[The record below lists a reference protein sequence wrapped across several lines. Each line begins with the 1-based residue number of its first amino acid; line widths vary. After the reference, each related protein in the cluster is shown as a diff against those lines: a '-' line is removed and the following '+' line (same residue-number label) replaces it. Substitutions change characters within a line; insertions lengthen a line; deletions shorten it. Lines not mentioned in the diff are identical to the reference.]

1 MAEPPTG
8 GPGGAERPVAMK
20 FANETE
26 QEFLARFY
34 KWKRQGMCLFRDDA
48 NREFILDLIDAYIDA
63 KEALYDANN

>member
-1 MAEPPTG
+1 
-8 GPGGAERPVAMK
+8 MK

-34 KWKRQGMCLFRDDA
+34 KWKRKGMCLFRDDA